1 MTKKVMFLFIAG
13 FLISII
19 QSCCTDYYTH
29 KWSGFEIQTID
40 NSGEEPV
47 ICDVNRI
54 ISKDALGFRIS
65 MNDTVFYGIAQNFK
79 NFSLIADCKATSCG
93 TEWSRP
99 HNITSIIIKTI
110 FDYSEEFPAGT
121 DITSLFKAR
130 IVEGLSQNYNTID
143 DIIPHIN
150 SLKNSN
156 GYSILSPIFDLYL
169 MDNTCIGG
177 QQKFEISILLSDE
190 KIFTKQ
196 TEDLNL
202 K

>member
-1 MTKKVMFLFIAG
+1 MFIFIAG

-19 QSCCTDYYTH
+19 QSCCTDEYTL
-29 KWSGFEIQTID
+29 KWTGFRIQIID
-40 NSGEEPV
+40 NSGKEPI
-47 ICDVNRI
+47 ICDENCI
-54 ISKDALGFRIS
+54 INKNAFGFRIS

-93 TEWSRP
+93 EKWRRP
-99 HNITSIIIKTI
+99 HDITSIIIKTI
-110 FDYSEEFPAGT
+110 YDYSEEFPAGT

-130 IVEGLSQNYNTID
+130 IVKGISQNYNTID

-196 TEDLNL
+196 TENLDL